1 MRTDALKNVLKSP
14 WPVVLAVLVGVVLGL
29 AHAPLPVSAAIGVL
43 SLLALLVLRFGVR
56 EGLWYVLLAAIPLRA
71 ALSFDVLDTTSL
83 FFGDLVIVGLFV
95 DLVYRRGLHRIWG
108 GSSIFKLGVVIA
120 ALSLF
125 GLYAASRAY
134 WGFVS
139 VYVIVL
145 QVALF
150 AVARDL
156 ADTPDKAVRTL
167 TALLL
172 GLVVP
177 IVYGLYQSTLP
188 YGAEVAGWSKVFTA
202 YGADREPHLRV
213 FSTFAHPLRFS
224 HYLSVGFALAVGL
237 ATTGASVGRRIS
249 AAFVGLAAAAANY
262 FTYSIGGVG
271 TMFVAALTVMLAAAR
286 RRALLLVVVLVI
298 PVVLLFSGALGAR
311 VEHLLS
317 GQSSS
322 FAARIVTYQQ
332 AINVMND
339 HPLVGVGWGG
349 IVSSLESSY
358 RLTRSY
364 VVAMCA
370 ENYFL
375 HRGMALGIPGLLLY
389 GAVLVLFF
397 RNVLRSRG
405 HPRSATWPSVA
416 ILAGGVAFY
425 VQAQVM
431 PTTDASGNLL
441 LWVLLAL
448 SESMYR
454 SIGRQTDRDAAEGER
469 AAAAEGRAGVRKSG
483 PEDPA

>member
-1 MRTDALKNVLKSP
+1 MRPKAFRSVLKSP
-14 WPVVLAVLVGVVLGL
+14 WPVVLAVLVAVVLGL
-29 AHAPLPVSAAIGVL
+29 AHAPLPVSASIVVI
-43 SLLALLVLRFGVR
+43 SLLALLVRRFGLR

-71 ALSFDVLDTTSL
+71 ALSFDVLETTSL
-83 FFGDLVIVGLFV
+83 FFGDLVIAGLFV
-95 DLVYRRGLHRIWG
+95 DMVYRRGLHKVWG
-108 GSSIFKLGVVIA
+108 GSSIFRLGVAIA

-156 ADTPDKAVRTL
+156 ADTPEKATRTL
-167 TALLL
+167 VALVL
-172 GLVVP
+172 GLIVP

-188 YGAEVAGWSKVFTA
+188 YGAEVAGWSRVFTA

-237 ATTGASVGRRIS
+237 ATTGASAGRRVS
-249 AAFVGLAAAAANY
+249 AMFVGLAAAAANY

-271 TMFVAALTVMLAAAR
+271 TMFVGGLTVMLAAAR
-286 RRALLLVVVLVI
+286 RRALLLIVVLVV

-322 FAARIVTYQQ
+322 FAARIVTYHQ
-332 AINVMND
+332 AVNVMSD

-375 HRGMALGIPGLLLY
+375 HRGMALGVPGLLLY
-389 GAVLVLFF
+389 VAILILFLRNTMRF
-397 RNVLRSRG
+397 RGDPWSTAW
-405 HPRSATWPSVA
+405 PRVA

-431 PTTDASGNLL
+431 PTTDASGNFL

-454 SIGRQTDRDAAEGER
+454 SVERAPVRKVASGER
-469 AAAAEGRAGVRKSG
+469 V
-483 PEDPA
+483 PANERPAVSKRRGSEEPS